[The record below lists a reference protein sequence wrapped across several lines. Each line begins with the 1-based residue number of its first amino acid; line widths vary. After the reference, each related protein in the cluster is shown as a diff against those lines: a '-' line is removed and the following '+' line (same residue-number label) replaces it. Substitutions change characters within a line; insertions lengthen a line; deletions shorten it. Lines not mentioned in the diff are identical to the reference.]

1 MPLSGHDYLISTSG
15 ALSQF
20 QSPQPNQT
28 LYRVIRNRK
37 TNEKGSYVLEWYR
50 GNRPVEEKSM
60 IFEHKV
66 LNSIFSFAKFLL
78 CWIGETQREH
88 NP

>member
-20 QSPQPNQT
+20 QSPQPNLT

-37 TNEKGSYVLEWYR
+37 TVEKGSYVLEWYR

-78 CWIGETQREH
+78 GWIGETQREH